1 MRQAAII
8 ESASITLDRDFFHS
22 VWVHVKYDA
31 DGIYGGG
38 HQGFGGIVL
47 GTLDKPAPELMKSY
61 VADLCAAFDAQ
72 DLERLAG
79 MKCHVLFSFPGWN
92 GTIEGLEGPSGK
104 RFTITA
110 WRRKHF
116 PESTKSPLE
125 QRIEDLEQ
133 TRAHAKRTLVST
145 ALALSKVKQ
154 EFVDWEK

>member
-1 MRQAAII
+1 MRQPAII
-8 ESASITLDRDFFHS
+8 ESAAITLDRDFFHS
-22 VWVHVKYDA
+22 VWVHVKYGA

-47 GTLDKPAPELMKSY
+47 GTIDKPAPELMKSY

-79 MKCHVLFSFPGWN
+79 MKCDVLFSFPGWN
-92 GTIEGLEGPSGK
+92 GTIEGLEGPTGK
-104 RFTITA
+104 RFTITG

-116 PESTKSPLE
+116 PDTKTPLQ

-133 TRAHAKRTLVST
+133 SRVQAKRTIAGV
-145 ALALSKVKQ
+145 ALALSKVER